1 MIQTMGQCGDGS
13 SRVRLD
19 ERAELRVVPAAR
31 DDLAGYV
38 NLLEELANWLE
49 TRGIRQ
55 WPRGRVNQSTTYF
68 AGSIARQEVQ
78 LAFIGEELVD
88 TLRLLMSDPIV
99 WPEAQHDDAVYIYNL
114 GVRRTWAGHDLGGRL
129 LDWAQRR
136 AASLGRHFVRLDCK
150 HDNGFL
156 RGYYERK
163 GFAARGEVD
172 ANYPHP
178 VGLERLCR
186 FEKPVPV

>member
-1 MIQTMGQCGDGS
+1 M
-13 SRVRLD
+13 RPH
-19 ERAELRVVPAAR
+19 ERAELRVVTAEH
-31 DDLAGYV
+31 DDLGHYV
-38 NLLEELANWLE
+38 ELLEELADWLE

-55 WPRGRVNQSTTYF
+55 WPRGRVNLSRTYF

-78 LAFIGEELVD
+78 LAFIGDDLVG

-99 WPEAQHDDAVYIYNL
+99 WPEFTHDDAAYVYNL

-129 LDWAQRR
+129 LDWAERR
-136 AASLGRHFVRLDCK
+136 TVGLGRHFVRLDCQ
-150 HDNGFL
+150 HDNDFL

-163 GFAARGEVD
+163 GFVGRGEVD

-186 FEKPVPV
+186 FEKAVHA

>member
-1 MIQTMGQCGDGS
+1 MGQCGDGS
-13 SRVRLD
+13 CRVRPR
-19 ERAELRVVPAAR
+19 ESAELRVVTAER
-31 DDLAGYV
+31 DDLGRYV
-38 NLLEELANWLE
+38 DLLEELADWLE
-49 TRGIRQ
+49 SRGIKQ
-55 WPRGRVNQSTTYF
+55 WPRGRVNLSSMYF
-68 AGSIARQEVQ
+68 AGSITRQEVQ
-78 LAFIGEELVD
+78 LAFIGDELVG

-99 WPEAQHDDAVYIYNL
+99 WPEVQHDDAVYVYNL
-114 GVRRTWAGHDLGGRL
+114 GVRRTWAGQDFGGRL
-129 LDWAQRR
+129 LDWAERR

-150 HDNGFL
+150 HDNAFL

-186 FEKPVPV
+186 FEKAVHI